1 MNTMNEMYVTITG
14 FKHYY
19 DLKPFQVGKLL
30 HCEKEPH
37 NDFDCEAIRCYSP
50 EIGTLG
56 YVAASYGCMA
66 QGTMS
71 AGRIYDRVP
80 DKFFVRVRFITCT
93 KVICQLVE
101 ATEADWQRELSELKI
116 PPVHY

>member
-1 MNTMNEMYVTITG
+1 MNPTSEMYVTITG

-19 DLKPFQVGKLL
+19 GPTPFRIGKLL
-30 HCEKEPH
+30 HCEKEADNH
-37 NDFDCEAIRCYSP
+37 YDVEAIRCYSP

-56 YVAASYGCMA
+56 YVAASYSCMA

-80 DKFFVRVRFITCT
+80 DKFFVRVRFITQT
-93 KVICQLVE
+93 KVICQVVQ
-101 ATEADWQRELSELKI
+101 ATEEDWKRELFI
-116 PPVHY
+116 DNPPTTAY